1 MGTERAEPSI
11 IAPKLAD
18 GTNVGT
24 IGSGAA
30 MFCDSNDRPSTAI
43 RAKTADGATR
53 DIIQQSGAQVLT
65 AGTTALI
72 PATIT
77 ATSRII
83 VTQKTPGTTT
93 NTVEYSALGTDRV
106 IGIGGAGGGFKLTAL
121 VAAGTI
127 NVADVSTL
135 DWVVFN

>member
-1 MGTERAEPSI
+1 MGTERGEPGI
-11 IAPKLAD
+11 VAPKLAD

-53 DIIQQSGAQVLT
+53 DIIQQSGTQALT

-77 ATSRII
+77 ASSRIL

-106 IGIGGAGGGFKLTAL
+106 VGIGGAGGGFKLTAL